1 MGEPAIEN
9 LAALHEGVL
18 VADKYRL
25 IKPIGEGAMGH
36 VWSAQHATLGHTV
49 AVKFLHGSVATSA
62 EPRARFEREARLAA
76 RLGEASRHIT
86 RVTDHGV
93 TAEGTPFLVME
104 LLSGEGLE
112 VRLKRE
118 RRLPFA
124 LITKISAQLC
134 RALHVAHGA
143 GVIHRDLKPAN
154 VFLCEAE
161 EDGEVFVK
169 LLDFGVAK
177 ATLDQE
183 ENQQTRAGALIGTP
197 NYMSPEQIVGDSAV
211 DARSDLW
218 AVAAIVYRMAVG
230 RAPFGSGSLSELAMR
245 IVSTEAPQPTTLA
258 PDLPHEFDL
267 WVKKGLAKKP
277 AERFQTAKELADSIA
292 MVAGISSVGSTG
304 GFSST
309 AAERLAIQIGDSVGG
324 LQHTVSG
331 PMAPVVPASQ
341 PVERPRSRAPLFALF
356 AVLGIV
362 GVGVG
367 LYAARS
373 QSAPTSQSPAVTS
386 TSPATAATNTKTAPP
401 ASKAEPPAE
410 QEKQAP
416 SGTVATVADSTGGS
430 AAPAPEAKTAS
441 PKPATKWPKPGT
453 KSAATAAPTVTAA
466 APPIATAA
474 PTATVPPASTDV
486 DKKSGDLWKKKDEM

>member
-1 MGEPAIEN
+1 MVLQSHRTLLAGLAVRDEGAQSFREPRMGEPATDN
-9 LAALHEGVL
+9 TSLAALHEGVL

-49 AVKFLHGSVATSA
+49 AVKFLHGSVAMSA

-93 TAEGTPFLVME
+93 TSEGTPFLVME

-118 RRLPFA
+118 RRLPFF
-124 LITKISAQLC
+124 LITKIASQLC

-154 VFLCEAE
+154 VFLCESE

-177 ATLDQE
+177 ATLEAE

-245 IVSTEAPQPTTLA
+245 IVSTEPPQPTTLA

-267 WVKKGLAKKP
+267 
-277 AERFQTAKELADSIA
+277 
-292 MVAGISSVGSTG
+292 
-304 GFSST
+304 
-309 AAERLAIQIGDSVGG
+309 
-324 LQHTVSG
+324 
-331 PMAPVVPASQ
+331 
-341 PVERPRSRAPLFALF
+341 
-356 AVLGIV
+356 
-362 GVGVG
+362 
-367 LYAARS
+367 
-373 QSAPTSQSPAVTS
+373 
-386 TSPATAATNTKTAPP
+386 
-401 ASKAEPPAE
+401 
-410 QEKQAP
+410 
-416 SGTVATVADSTGGS
+416 
-430 AAPAPEAKTAS
+430 
-441 PKPATKWPKPGT
+441 
-453 KSAATAAPTVTAA
+453 
-466 APPIATAA
+466 
-474 PTATVPPASTDV
+474 
-486 DKKSGDLWKKKDEM
+486 